1 MPSIK
6 SSPFGDVETE
16 TVVPGHTRTS
26 PPRVR
31 RRIAVSSPAVLED
44 PDATRLPVSTS
55 DPDVPIATGTAAGCT
70 PAVNAGTDGGL
81 AVAASSGLMRMR
93 RRLPMASQVYLTG
106 AARSTT
112 TRVTAGLA

>member
-31 RRIAVSSPAVLED
+31 RRIAVSSPAVMED
-44 PDATRLPVSTS
+44 PDATRLAVSTS

-70 PAVNAGTDGGL
+70 PAVKAGTDGGL
-81 AVAASSGLMRMR
+81 AVAASSAGLCIT
-93 RRLPMASQVYLTG
+93 RRLPIDSHE
-106 AARSTT
+106 
-112 TRVTAGLA
+112 